1 MFAYSFFLSYNNT
14 RREIISLFK
23 QTKNLDITS
32 FQAIRI
38 LFAYIFC
45 INLVVLNLIV
55 CYACDELIFV
65 LHFWTI
71 NLDN

>member
-23 QTKNLDITS
+23 QAKNLDITS

-45 INLVVLNLIV
+45 INLILSAMLVMN
-55 CYACDELIFV
+55 
-65 LHFWTI
+65 
-71 NLDN
+71 

>member
-23 QTKNLDITS
+23 QAKNLDITS

-45 INLVVLNLIV
+45 INLIV
-55 CYACDELIFV
+55 CYAC
-65 LHFWTI
+65 
-71 NLDN
+71 

>member
-1 MFAYSFFLSYNNT
+1 MFAYSFFLCYNNT

-23 QTKNLDITS
+23 QAKNLDITS

-45 INLVVLNLIV
+45 INLIV

-65 LHFWTI
+65 LHFWMI